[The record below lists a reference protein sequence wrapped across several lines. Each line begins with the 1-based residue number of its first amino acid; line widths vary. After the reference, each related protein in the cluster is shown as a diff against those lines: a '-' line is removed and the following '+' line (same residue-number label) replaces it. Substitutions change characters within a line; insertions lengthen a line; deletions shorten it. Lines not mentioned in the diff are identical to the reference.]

1 MVEVIVNCLLPGR
14 VAPPWEMEQ
23 QGNPFC
29 YSMKVNLAFRLFFF
43 SFFLSQISIF
53 YFELSLSGW
62 TCGLWHWRH
71 VPEEM
76 YLALGSAAL
85 PSCVMIQGEIIW
97 QGSRSIAL
105 ASWSVFSAQPIDSST
120 RTGPQQGQRNIKR
133 YLKMMVIFWSP
144 NLFHGLLHAHYL
156 HRIFHQKRISFWMY
170 DHIIDV
176 QFFEILVK

>member
-1 MVEVIVNCLLPGR
+1 MGGWLKSLWIVCFQAVLLLPEKWSNKGIHF
-14 VAPPWEMEQ
+14 VILWKWIWL
-23 QGNPFC
+23 
-29 YSMKVNLAFRLFFF
+29 SDSFFF

-120 RTGPQQGQRNIKR
+120 RTGPQQGQRNIKK

-156 HRIFHQKRISFWMY
+156 HRIFDQKRISWCTT
-170 DHIIDV
+170 I
-176 QFFEILVK
+176 